1 MLESFDGMK
10 KRRDR
15 ECSKDFL
22 EPTIFYRELKK
33 LNWSIK
39 NKRVNRRCGQEKG
52 VGLSKN
58 V

>member
-1 MLESFDGMK
+1 MFEG
-10 KRRDR
+10 
-15 ECSKDFL
+15 FL

-52 VGLSKN
+52 VGLSKTMFK
-58 V
+58 